1 MSNPAVIALK
11 LPQLPP
17 RASKMSLPG
26 RIGTLLSTLWVDH
39 AIFRYIYNTRHWVAP
54 GVYRSSH
61 PLPSQLRAAAR
72 LGIRTVINLR
82 GVDPGIASNRLSW
95 EACERYGLKLV
106 HFPLFS
112 RQAPTRE
119 EILGLNELFRQ
130 VERPLLLHCKS
141 GADRAGLA
149 SALYLMLQEQ
159 ASVEVAL
166 RQLSLL
172 RFGHVR
178 QAKTGVLDHFF
189 ECYHRHYERHGTP
202 FEEWVRTHYDRD
214 AVEASFHHNRWIN
227 RLADRLLG
235 RE

>member
-1 MSNPAVIALK
+1 MSYEAVLVLK
-11 LPQLPP
+11 LPQFPP
-17 RASKMSLPG
+17 PAGKMSLLG
-26 RIGTLLSTLWVDH
+26 RFGTFMSTLWLDH
-39 AIFRYIYNTRHWVAP
+39 AILRYIYNTRHRVAP

-82 GVDPGIASNRLSW
+82 GVDPSIASNRLSW

-119 EILGLNELFRQ
+119 EILGFNELLKQ
-130 VERPLLLHCKS
+130 AERPLLLHCKS

-159 ASVEVAL
+159 QPVEMAM

-178 QAKTGVLDHFF
+178 QARTGVLDHFF
-189 ECYHRHYERHGTP
+189 ECYRRHQQQYGTP
-202 FEEWVRTHYDRD
+202 FEEWVREYYDRD

-227 RLADRLLG
+227 QLADWLLR